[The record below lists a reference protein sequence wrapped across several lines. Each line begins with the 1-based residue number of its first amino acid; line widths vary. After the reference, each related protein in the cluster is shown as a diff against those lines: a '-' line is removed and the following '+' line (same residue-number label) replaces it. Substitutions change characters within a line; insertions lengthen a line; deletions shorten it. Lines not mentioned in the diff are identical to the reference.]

1 MAASTP
7 RRCRPQQKDSVSEQ
21 SRSNETLANSQN
33 MQQNVTSYVFG
44 MGPATWTQ
52 PNQREGTMEHKG
64 DQTHN
69 QVQARTNNS
78 TPTHNTTN
86 ILATASQPNIRNH
99 EARRAYT
106 SLLCPCLHKHSPVTK
121 QNSAE
126 TAVGADEVFWLLS
139 VLLQL
144 SFKLQPMHSAWTL
157 TNLCARHCTQMC
169 GSQNSTAQNS
179 TAV

>member
-1 MAASTP
+1 MFDTEAVMAASIP
-7 RRCRPQQKDSVSEQ
+7 RRCRTQQKDYVSKQ

-64 DQTHN
+64 DQTR
-69 QVQARTNNS
+69 VQARTNNS

-99 EARRAYT
+99 EATRAAQ
-106 SLLCPCLHKHSPVTK
+106 HK
-121 QNSAE
+121 
-126 TAVGADEVFWLLS
+126 TAQQYEVS
-139 VLLQL
+139 
-144 SFKLQPMHSAWTL
+144 
-157 TNLCARHCTQMC
+157 
-169 GSQNSTAQNS
+169 STAQHR
-179 TAV
+179 TALPSQKY